1 MNIEKIRLDETFCNE
16 LQSLMY
22 QVQCRTQ
29 IIKDILTGNVV
40 VDSEMFKKYHDEY
53 EEFFMY
59 YELKKNDMIEI
70 YIPEDLKNCNWNV
83 DFVTQEIILTKV
95 GC

>member
-1 MNIEKIRLDETFCNE
+1 MQTERIRLDETFCNE

-22 QVQCRTQ
+22 QVQCRAQ
-29 IIKDILTGNVV
+29 IVRDILTGSVA

-53 EEFFMY
+53 QEYFMY
-59 YELKKNDMIEI
+59 YELKKANMLET
-70 YIPEDLKNCNWNV
+70 YVPEGLRDFSWNV
-83 DFVTQEIILTKV
+83 DFSTQELILTKA